1 MKIYLSPN
9 TAGRYGGALNG
20 NLRHLNRYIQSELD
34 SGEFKSSFDELWLT
48 LSYPPMY
55 VLPGVV
61 GMEVDFKKYY
71 DKFPYSR
78 LSRRYKKI
86 DITLKAPEFS
96 EHFDKEEQKKYK
108 HRFEID
114 SKYQDISETE
124 LARVLIEKYLKAG
137 QIIKNKLKKEDIF
150 EYELFNRTLLDIKN
164 TIDSEFL
171 SSLNE
176 SQKSQV
182 QDETILRAKKLR
194 EERRLSNKTKD
205 KRIRDIRVYYNSLPN
220 KALYPYDYQYTEI
233 FLNILASKEFSCPT
247 YHHLYIQ
254 VAKTEEEALKN
265 SFAIEDWYVN
275 GISQIDFENYQK
287 ESEDK
292 KEIIV
297 LETLI
302 QGLRD
307 IVEIDKL
314 DETIFEETVDLI
326 KKQGLNTELTYK
338 TVENKNLILT
348 ITYYSKSMEEKCP
361 VFFNLT
367 DKNSNVTKRIEI
379 GKAENNQI
387 HMWLQ
392 KITLTNKLIKVKS
405 SESVRADVWLK
416 DLPRKMEFEV
426 AEIMK
431 EKSL

>member
-1 MKIYLSPN
+1 MKIYLTPN

-20 NLRHLNRYIQSELD
+20 NLRHLDKFIQSELD
-34 SGEFKSSFDELWLT
+34 SGGFKSSFEEMWLT

-61 GMEVDFKKYY
+61 GLEVDFKKYY

-78 LSRRYKKI
+78 LNRRYKKA

-108 HRFEID
+108 HQFEID
-114 SKYQDISETE
+114 KIHQGISETD
-124 LARVLIEKYLKAG
+124 LAKILVDKYLEAG
-137 QIIKNKLKKEDIF
+137 QIIKSKLKKEDIF
-150 EYELFNRTLLDIKN
+150 DSDNFEHILQKIKEN
-164 TIDSEFL
+164 ISPEFL
-171 SSLNE
+171 ASLNKE
-176 SQKSQV
+176 QNAKV
-182 QDETILRAKKLR
+182 EDETIIRAKELR
-194 EERRLSNKTKD
+194 KERRLSNKPKD
-205 KRIRDIRVYYNSLPN
+205 KRIRDIRVYYNGLPN
-220 KALYPYDYQYTEI
+220 KALYPYDYQYSEI
-233 FLNILASKEFSCPT
+233 FLNLLASKKFTCPT

-254 VAKTEEEALKN
+254 IAESEEEALKN

-275 GISQIDFENYQK
+275 GISQIDFENYKK
-287 ESEDK
+287 ESEAN

-297 LETLI
+297 FETII

-314 DETIFEETVDLI
+314 DKNIFEETVQLI
-326 KKQGLNTELTYK
+326 KKQGLNTELIYK
-338 TVENKNLILT
+338 TIENKNFILS

-367 DKNSNVTKRIEI
+367 EKSTEITKRIEI
-379 GKAENNQI
+379 GKADNAQI

-392 KITLTNKLIKVKS
+392 KTTLTNKLIKVKS
-405 SESVRADVWLK
+405 SDSVRADVWLK
-416 DLPRKMEFEV
+416 GLPRKMEFKIS
-426 AEIMK
+426 EIMK